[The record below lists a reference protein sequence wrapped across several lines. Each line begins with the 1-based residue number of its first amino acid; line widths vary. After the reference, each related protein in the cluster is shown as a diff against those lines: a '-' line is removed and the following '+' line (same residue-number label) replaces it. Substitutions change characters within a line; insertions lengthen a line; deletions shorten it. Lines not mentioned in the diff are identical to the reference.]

1 MTTKLIRLGRVACL
15 ATLISAAACSEQ
27 GTAPAGPTPPPPPS
41 PTSDVPSGPFTAGT
55 EYTHVSR
62 WIQYTAGDAPLVI
75 IAPHGGTLA
84 PAELRDRNCSA
95 CVTVNDQNTQDLAR
109 RIAVAFAA
117 RTGRRPHLV
126 VNLLSRRKF
135 DANRALIEATDGNT
149 SQLGSPWRWMH
160 GVVDSAKADVARR
173 WQRGL
178 VIDLHG
184 HAHTIQRLELGY
196 LLTASQLRLSDAELT
211 SGNALA
217 SSSIARL
224 IADARTTRA
233 PGAMLRGAT
242 SLGGLIEARGY
253 PAVPSP
259 AAPAPL
265 AGEAYF
271 NGGYNT
277 DRHGSSSGGMLD
289 AIQIE
294 CHFAG
299 VRDTEANRTAF
310 ADALADALIVLLTV
324 EYGWQP

>member
-1 MTTKLIRLGRVACL
+1 MFLVAG
-15 ATLISAAACSEQ
+15 ACGEQ
-27 GTAPAGPTPPPPPS
+27 GTGPGTPVTPPPPN
-41 PTSDVPSGPFTAGT
+41 DVPAGPFTVGAQ
-55 EYTHVSR
+55 YTHASN

-84 PAELRDRNCSA
+84 PSELRDRDCSA
-95 CVTVNDQNTQDLAR
+95 CVTVNDLNTQDLAR
-109 RIAVAFAA
+109 RIAAAFAA

-126 VNLLSRRKF
+126 INLLSRRKF
-135 DANRALIEATDGNT
+135 DANRALTEATDGNT
-149 SQLGSPWRWMH
+149 AQLGSPWRWMH
-160 GVVDSAKADVARR
+160 AVVDTAKADVARR

-184 HAHTIQRLELGY
+184 HAHAIPRLELGY
-196 LLTASQLRLSDAELT
+196 LLTASQLRQNDSELLSANT
-211 SGNALA
+211 LA

-224 IADARTTRA
+224 IGDARTTRA
-233 PGAMLRGAT
+233 PGAMLRGT
-242 SLGGLIEARGY
+242 PSLGGLIEARGY

-259 AAPAPL
+259 TAPAPL
-265 AGEAYF
+265 VGEAYF
-271 NGGYNT
+271 SGGYNT
-277 DRHGSSSGGMLD
+277 DRHGSSDGGMLD

-310 ADALADALIVLLTV
+310 AEALVDALIELLAA